1 MENYAKKPKKSNNK
15 YVLLEK
21 PMFFNSKLNKEQSS
35 IQQNNFKDI
44 TINNSTKQ
52 YHDKKENEIKKET
65 NKSEFNANKNINKSI
80 NININNNKESE
91 PKKEIQFRRFEV
103 DPNETKW
110 ASRYFRPGYVK
121 SSINEED
128 LKYINEHIQNL
139 SKKEQY
145 DFSNIEKNTHVH
157 IFLKDEEIPYESSKF
172 PSTFKNI
179 DFHPLLKNNLSLM
192 KYDLMT
198 PIQKVIIPYI
208 LEKKDCLGCAETGS
222 GKTVS
227 FLAPII
233 SLLLKDGP
241 PLKDKEY
248 IKQNSK
254 YSNSC
259 SYPVCLVLVP
269 TRELAEQ
276 IYIESRKLLYKTGI
290 VSTKCYGGVPFDAQM
305 RELRAGVDIVIGTP
319 GRVFEF
325 IEKKILFLDLIEY
338 LVIDESDRML
348 DMGFKPQLENIIT
361 KNKQMRSKDD
371 RINLMFSA
379 TIPKEVEDISYEF
392 MKDNCYLISTNKSK
406 GNKKGYNAN
415 ENVEQLIYY
424 VKEEEKI
431 GKLHEILQTAEGN
444 VLIFLEKKKSV
455 DKLEDF
461 LLSRNYNAIGIHGDK
476 IQSERQKAIKQFSSG
491 EIPILVATDVAS
503 RGLDFPNV
511 SYVFNFDMPKNIE
524 DYIHRIGRT
533 GRVGNKGKAISF
545 YNDNNKQIGFA
556 LVNELKKS
564 GQKIPEFLEEFDYY
578 SNNYYNSEKNYQLY
592 NSSDPPFDEKKDN
605 ENDLSEK
612 NKEKEFGKYKD
623 NFDKYENKGHDRYY
637 KNQYNYNNYRGR
649 GFKYHRG
656 NYYKFRRNN
665 EYNGNYRK
673 GSDNWRK

>member
-1 MENYAKKPKKSNNK
+1 MENNEKKSKKQNNK

-21 PMFFNSKLNKEQSS
+21 PMFFNSKLNKDKEQSS
-35 IQQNNFKDI
+35 SEQNNLKDI
-44 TINNSTKQ
+44 NTNNSSKQ
-52 YHDKKENEIKKET
+52 IPDKINIDKKKENK
-65 NKSEFNANKNINKSI
+65 KSELNYVKNNNDN
-80 NININNNKESE
+80 NININKESK
-91 PKKEIQFRRFEV
+91 PTNEIKFRCFEV

-110 ASRYFRPGYVK
+110 ASRYGRPGYVK
-121 SSINEED
+121 SSKNEED
-128 LKYINEHIQNL
+128 EKYINEHLKNL
-139 SKKEQY
+139 EKKDEF
-145 DFSNIEKNTHVH
+145 DFNAMEKNTHIH
-157 IFLKDEEIPYESSKF
+157 IFLKNKEISDEYQQFSS
-172 PSTFKNI
+172 SFKNI
-179 DFHPLLKNNLSLM
+179 DFHPLLKKNLIKM
-192 KYDLMT
+192 KYDKMT
-198 PIQKVIIPYI
+198 PIQKAIIPYI
-208 LEKKDCLGCAETGS
+208 LQKNDCLGCAETGS
-222 GKTVS
+222 GKTVA

-241 PLKDKEY
+241 PIEDKEY
-248 IKQNSK
+248 LKQNSK

-290 VSTKCYGGVPFDAQM
+290 VVSKCYGGVPIDGQI
-305 RELRAGVDIVIGTP
+305 RELRQGVDIVIGTP
-319 GRVFEF
+319 GRIIEF
-325 IEKKILFLDLIEY
+325 IDKKVLYLNLIEY

-348 DMGFKPQLENIIT
+348 DMGFKPQLENIIND
-361 KNKQMRSKDD
+361 NKQMKQKEK

-379 TIPKEVEDISYEF
+379 TIPEEVEEISYEF
-392 MKDNCYLISTNKSK
+392 MKENCYLISTNKNR
-406 GNKKGYNAN
+406 GNKKEYNAN

-431 GKLHEILQTAEGN
+431 AKLHEILQTTEGN
-444 VLIFLEKKKSV
+444 VLVFLEKKKSV
-455 DKLEDF
+455 DKLENF

-476 IQSERQKAIKQFSSG
+476 IQSDRQKAIKKFSSG

-545 YNDNNKQIGFA
+545 YNENNKQIGQA

-578 SNNYYNSEKNYQLY
+578 NYNNYQFYNSDITPL
-592 NSSDPPFDEKKDN
+592 DD
-605 ENDLSEK
+605 
-612 NKEKEFGKYKD
+612 NKEYNDENKDQELYKYNDK
-623 NFDKYENKGHDRYY
+623 FDRYENKGYDKYY
-637 KNQYNYNNYRGR
+637 RNQYNYNNYRGR
-649 GFKYHRG
+649 GYKNYNYNRG
-656 NYYKFRRNN
+656 NYYKYKRNN
-665 EYNGNYRK
+665 EYNGNYHK
-673 GSDNWRK
+673 GGDNWRK

>member
-1 MENYAKKPKKSNNK
+1 MENKEKKSKKQNNK

-21 PMFFNSKLNKEQSS
+21 PMFFNSKLNKDKEQSS
-35 IQQNNFKDI
+35 SDQNNLKDI
-44 TINNSTKQ
+44 NTNNSSKQ
-52 YHDKKENEIKKET
+52 IPDKINIDKKKENK
-65 NKSEFNANKNINKSI
+65 KSELNYVKNNNDN
-80 NININNNKESE
+80 NININKESK
-91 PKKEIQFRRFEV
+91 PTNEIKFRCFEV

-110 ASRYFRPGYVK
+110 ASRYGRPGYVK
-121 SSINEED
+121 SSKNEED
-128 LKYINEHIQNL
+128 EKYINEHLKNL
-139 SKKEQY
+139 EKKDEF
-145 DFSNIEKNTHVH
+145 DFNAMEKNTHIH
-157 IFLKDEEIPYESSKF
+157 IFLKNKEISDEYQQFSS
-172 PSTFKNI
+172 SFKNI
-179 DFHPLLKNNLSLM
+179 DFHPLLKKNLIKM
-192 KYDLMT
+192 KYDKMT
-198 PIQKVIIPYI
+198 PIQKAIIPYI
-208 LEKKDCLGCAETGS
+208 LQKNDCLGCAETGS
-222 GKTVS
+222 GKTVA

-241 PLKDKEY
+241 PIEDKEY
-248 IKQNSK
+248 LKQNSK

-290 VSTKCYGGVPFDAQM
+290 VVSKCYGGVPIDGQI
-305 RELRAGVDIVIGTP
+305 RELRQGVDIVIGTP
-319 GRVFEF
+319 GRIIEF
-325 IEKKILFLDLIEY
+325 IDKKVLYLNLIEY

-348 DMGFKPQLENIIT
+348 DMGFKPQLENIIND
-361 KNKQMRSKDD
+361 NKQMKQKEK

-379 TIPKEVEDISYEF
+379 TIPEEVEEISYEF
-392 MKDNCYLISTNKSK
+392 MKENCYLISTNKNR
-406 GNKKGYNAN
+406 GNKKEYNAN

-431 GKLHEILQTAEGN
+431 AKLHEILQTTEGN
-444 VLIFLEKKKSV
+444 VLVFLEKKKSV
-455 DKLEDF
+455 DKLENF

-476 IQSERQKAIKQFSSG
+476 IQSERQKAIKKFSSG

-545 YNDNNKQIGFA
+545 YNENNKQIGQA

-578 SNNYYNSEKNYQLY
+578 NYNNYQFYNS
-592 NSSDPPFDEKKDN
+592 DITPFDD
-605 ENDLSEK
+605 
-612 NKEKEFGKYKD
+612 NKEYNDENKDQELYKYNDK
-623 NFDKYENKGHDRYY
+623 FDRYENKGYDKYY
-637 KNQYNYNNYRGR
+637 RNQYNYNNYRGR
-649 GFKYHRG
+649 GYKNYNYNRG
-656 NYYKFRRNN
+656 NYYKYKRNN
-665 EYNGNYRK
+665 EYNGNYHK
-673 GSDNWRK
+673 GGDNWRK

>member
-1 MENYAKKPKKSNNK
+1 MENKEKKSKKQNNK

-21 PMFFNSKLNKEQSS
+21 PMFFNSKLNKDKEQSS
-35 IQQNNFKDI
+35 SEQNNLKDI
-44 TINNSTKQ
+44 NTNNSSKQ
-52 YHDKKENEIKKET
+52 IPEKINIDKKKENK
-65 NKSEFNANKNINKSI
+65 KSELNYVKNNNDN
-80 NININNNKESE
+80 NININKESK
-91 PKKEIQFRRFEV
+91 PTNEIKFRCFEV

-110 ASRYFRPGYVK
+110 ASRYGRPGYVK
-121 SSINEED
+121 SSKNEED
-128 LKYINEHIQNL
+128 EKYINEHLKNL
-139 SKKEQY
+139 EKKDEF
-145 DFSNIEKNTHVH
+145 DFNAMEKNTHIH
-157 IFLKDEEIPYESSKF
+157 IFLKNKEISDEYQQFSS
-172 PSTFKNI
+172 SFKNI
-179 DFHPLLKNNLSLM
+179 DFHPLLKKNLIKM
-192 KYDLMT
+192 KYDKMT
-198 PIQKVIIPYI
+198 PIQKAIIPYI
-208 LEKKDCLGCAETGS
+208 LQKNDCLGCAETGS
-222 GKTVS
+222 GKTVA

-241 PLKDKEY
+241 PIEDKEY
-248 IKQNSK
+248 LKQNSK

-290 VSTKCYGGVPFDAQM
+290 VVSKCYGGVPIDGQI
-305 RELRAGVDIVIGTP
+305 RELRQGVDIVIGTP
-319 GRVFEF
+319 GRIIEF
-325 IEKKILFLDLIEY
+325 IDKKVLCLNLIEY

-348 DMGFKPQLENIIT
+348 DMGFKPQLENIIND
-361 KNKQMRSKDD
+361 NKQMKQKEK

-379 TIPKEVEDISYEF
+379 TIPEEVEEISYEF
-392 MKDNCYLISTNKSK
+392 MKENCYLISTNKNR
-406 GNKKGYNAN
+406 GNKKEYNAN

-431 GKLHEILQTAEGN
+431 AKLHEILQTTEGN
-444 VLIFLEKKKSV
+444 VLVFLEKKKSV
-455 DKLEDF
+455 DKLENF

-476 IQSERQKAIKQFSSG
+476 IQSERQKAIKKFSSG

-545 YNDNNKQIGFA
+545 YNENNKQIGQA

-578 SNNYYNSEKNYQLY
+578 NYNNYQFYNSDITPL
-592 NSSDPPFDEKKDN
+592 DD
-605 ENDLSEK
+605 
-612 NKEKEFGKYKD
+612 NKEYNDENKDQELYKYNDK
-623 NFDKYENKGHDRYY
+623 FDRYENKGYDKYY
-637 KNQYNYNNYRGR
+637 RNQYNYNNYRGR
-649 GFKYHRG
+649 GYKNYNYNRG
-656 NYYKFRRNN
+656 NYYKYKRNN
-665 EYNGNYRK
+665 EYNGNYHK
-673 GSDNWRK
+673 GGDNWRK

>member
-1 MENYAKKPKKSNNK
+1 MENKEKKSKKQNNK

-21 PMFFNSKLNKEQSS
+21 PMFFNSKLNKDKEQSS
-35 IQQNNFKDI
+35 SEQNNLKDI
-44 TINNSTKQ
+44 NTNNSSKQ
-52 YHDKKENEIKKET
+52 IPDKINIDKKKENK
-65 NKSEFNANKNINKSI
+65 KSELNFVKNNNDN
-80 NININNNKESE
+80 NININKESK
-91 PKKEIQFRRFEV
+91 PTNEIKFRCFEV

-110 ASRYFRPGYVK
+110 ASRYGRPGYVK
-121 SSINEED
+121 SSKNEED
-128 LKYINEHIQNL
+128 EKYINEHLKNL
-139 SKKEQY
+139 EKKDEF
-145 DFSNIEKNTHVH
+145 DFNAMEKNTHIH
-157 IFLKDEEIPYESSKF
+157 IFLKNKEISDEYQQFSS
-172 PSTFKNI
+172 SFKNI
-179 DFHPLLKNNLSLM
+179 DFHPLLKKNLIKM
-192 KYDLMT
+192 KYDKMT
-198 PIQKVIIPYI
+198 PIQKAIIPYI
-208 LEKKDCLGCAETGS
+208 LQKNDCLGCAETGS
-222 GKTVS
+222 GKTVA

-241 PLKDKEY
+241 PIEDKEY
-248 IKQNSK
+248 LKQNSK

-290 VSTKCYGGVPFDAQM
+290 VVSKCYGGVPIDGQI
-305 RELRAGVDIVIGTP
+305 RELRQGVDIVIGTP
-319 GRVFEF
+319 GRIIEF
-325 IEKKILFLDLIEY
+325 IDKKVLYLNLIEY

-348 DMGFKPQLENIIT
+348 DMGFKPQLENIIND
-361 KNKQMRSKDD
+361 NKQMKQKEK

-379 TIPKEVEDISYEF
+379 TIPEEVEEISYEF
-392 MKDNCYLISTNKSK
+392 MKENCYLISTNKNR
-406 GNKKGYNAN
+406 GNKKEYNAN

-431 GKLHEILQTAEGN
+431 AKLHEILQTTEGN
-444 VLIFLEKKKSV
+444 VLVFLEKKKSV
-455 DKLEDF
+455 DKLENF

-476 IQSERQKAIKQFSSG
+476 IQSERQKAIKKFSSG

-545 YNDNNKQIGFA
+545 YNENNKQIGQA

-578 SNNYYNSEKNYQLY
+578 NYNNYQFYNSDITPL
-592 NSSDPPFDEKKDN
+592 DD
-605 ENDLSEK
+605 
-612 NKEKEFGKYKD
+612 NKEYNDENKDQELYKYNDK
-623 NFDKYENKGHDRYY
+623 FDRYENKGYDKYY
-637 KNQYNYNNYRGR
+637 RNQYNYNNYRGR
-649 GFKYHRG
+649 GYKNYNYNRG
-656 NYYKFRRNN
+656 NYYKYKRNN
-665 EYNGNYRK
+665 EYNGNYHK
-673 GSDNWRK
+673 GGDNWRK

>member
-1 MENYAKKPKKSNNK
+1 MENKEKKSKKQNNK

-21 PMFFNSKLNKEQSS
+21 PMFFNSKLNKDKEQSS
-35 IQQNNFKDI
+35 SEQNNLKDI
-44 TINNSTKQ
+44 NTNNSSKQ
-52 YHDKKENEIKKET
+52 IPDKINIDKKKENK
-65 NKSEFNANKNINKSI
+65 KSELNYVKNNNDN
-80 NININNNKESE
+80 NININKESK
-91 PKKEIQFRRFEV
+91 PTNEIKFRCFEV

-110 ASRYFRPGYVK
+110 ASRYGRPGYVK
-121 SSINEED
+121 SSKNEED
-128 LKYINEHIQNL
+128 EKYINEHLKNL
-139 SKKEQY
+139 EKKDEF
-145 DFSNIEKNTHVH
+145 DFNAMEKNTHIH
-157 IFLKDEEIPYESSKF
+157 IFLKNKEISDEYQQFSS
-172 PSTFKNI
+172 SFKNI
-179 DFHPLLKNNLSLM
+179 DFHPLLKKNLIKM
-192 KYDLMT
+192 KYDKMT
-198 PIQKVIIPYI
+198 PIQKAIIPFI
-208 LEKKDCLGCAETGS
+208 LQKNDCLGCAETGS
-222 GKTVS
+222 GKTVA

-241 PLKDKEY
+241 PIEDKEY
-248 IKQNSK
+248 LKQNSK

-290 VSTKCYGGVPFDAQM
+290 VVSKCYGGVPIDGQI
-305 RELRAGVDIVIGTP
+305 RELRQGVDIVIGTP
-319 GRVFEF
+319 GRIIEF
-325 IEKKILFLDLIEY
+325 IDKKVLYLNLIEY

-348 DMGFKPQLENIIT
+348 DMGFKPQLENIIND
-361 KNKQMRSKDD
+361 NKQMKQKEK

-379 TIPKEVEDISYEF
+379 TIPEEVEEISYEF
-392 MKDNCYLISTNKSK
+392 MKENCYLISTNKNR
-406 GNKKGYNAN
+406 GNKKEYNAN

-431 GKLHEILQTAEGN
+431 AKLHEILQTTEGN
-444 VLIFLEKKKSV
+444 VLVFLEKKKSV
-455 DKLEDF
+455 DKLENF

-476 IQSERQKAIKQFSSG
+476 IQSERQKAIKKFSSG

-545 YNDNNKQIGFA
+545 YNENNKQIGQA

-578 SNNYYNSEKNYQLY
+578 NYNNYQFYNSDITPL
-592 NSSDPPFDEKKDN
+592 DD
-605 ENDLSEK
+605 
-612 NKEKEFGKYKD
+612 NKEYNDENKDQELYKYNDK
-623 NFDKYENKGHDRYY
+623 FDRYENKGYDKYY
-637 KNQYNYNNYRGR
+637 RNQYNYNNYRGR
-649 GFKYHRG
+649 GYKNYNYNRG
-656 NYYKFRRNN
+656 NYYKYKRNN
-665 EYNGNYRK
+665 EYNGNYHK
-673 GSDNWRK
+673 GGDNWRK

>member
-1 MENYAKKPKKSNNK
+1 
-15 YVLLEK
+15 
-21 PMFFNSKLNKEQSS
+21 MFFNSKLNKDQSS
-35 IQQNNFKDI
+35 FQQNNFKDI
-44 TINNSTKQ
+44 NINNSSKQ
-52 YHDKKENEIKKET
+52 
-65 NKSEFNANKNINKSI
+65 NINKKEKEI
-80 NININNNKESE
+80 KNEINKFELNINKNNININKDSE
-91 PKKEIQFRRFEV
+91 PKKEIQFRRFEI

-110 ASRYFRPGYVK
+110 ASRYGRPGFVK
-121 SSINEED
+121 SSKNEED

-139 SKKEQY
+139 SKKEQF
-145 DFSNIEKNTHVH
+145 DFSTIEKNTHIH
-157 IFLKDEEIPYESSKF
+157 IFLKNEEISYESSKF

-179 DFHPLLKNNLSLM
+179 DFHPLLKNNLTLM

-208 LEKKDCLGCAETGS
+208 LDKKDCLGCAETGS

-233 SLLLKDGP
+233 SLLLKEGP
-241 PLKDKEY
+241 PIEDKELL
-248 IKQNSK
+248 KQNSK

-290 VSTKCYGGVPFDAQM
+290 VVTKCYGGVPFDGQM
-305 RELRAGVDIVIGTP
+305 RELRQGVDIVIGTP
-319 GRVFEF
+319 GRIFEF
-325 IEKKILFLDLIEY
+325 IEKKILYLDLIEY

-348 DMGFKPQLENIIT
+348 DMGFKPQLENIII
-361 KNKQMRSKDD
+361 KNKQMKPKEK

-379 TIPKEVEDISYEF
+379 TIPEEVEEISYEF
-392 MKDNCYLISTNKSK
+392 MNENCYLISTNKNK
-406 GNKKGYNAN
+406 GNKKGYNVN

-431 GKLHEILQTAEGN
+431 AKLHEILQTTEGN

-491 EIPILVATDVAS
+491 DIPILVATDVAS

-545 YNDNNKQIGFA
+545 YNENNKQIGFA

-578 SNNYYNSEKNYQLY
+578 NNYNYSNNYQFYNS
-592 NSSDPPFDEKKDN
+592 DIPPFNDKNEY
-605 ENDLSEK
+605 ENDSNEK
-612 NKEKEFGKYKD
+612 NKEKEFLKYNDK
-623 NFDKYENKGHDRYY
+623 FDKYENKGHDKYY

-649 GFKYHRG
+649 VFKNHRG

>member
-1 MENYAKKPKKSNNK
+1 MENKEKKSKKQNNK

-21 PMFFNSKLNKEQSS
+21 PMFFNSKLNKDKEQSFS
-35 IQQNNFKDI
+35 EQNNLKDI
-44 TINNSTKQ
+44 NTNNSFKQ
-52 YHDKKENEIKKET
+52 IPDKINIDKKKENK
-65 NKSEFNANKNINKSI
+65 KSELNYVKNNNDN
-80 NININNNKESE
+80 NININKESK
-91 PKKEIQFRRFEV
+91 PTNEIKFRCFEV

-110 ASRYFRPGYVK
+110 ASRYGRPGYVK
-121 SSINEED
+121 SSKNEED
-128 LKYINEHIQNL
+128 EKYINEHLKNL
-139 SKKEQY
+139 EKKDEF
-145 DFSNIEKNTHVH
+145 DFNAMEKNTHIH
-157 IFLKDEEIPYESSKF
+157 IFLKNKEISDEYQQFSS
-172 PSTFKNI
+172 SFKNI
-179 DFHPLLKNNLSLM
+179 DFHPLLKKNLIKM
-192 KYDLMT
+192 KYDKMT
-198 PIQKVIIPYI
+198 PIQKAIIPYI
-208 LEKKDCLGCAETGS
+208 LQKNDCLGCAETGS
-222 GKTVS
+222 GKTVA

-241 PLKDKEY
+241 PIEDKEY
-248 IKQNSK
+248 LKQNSK

-290 VSTKCYGGVPFDAQM
+290 VVSKCYGGVPIDGQI
-305 RELRAGVDIVIGTP
+305 RELRQGVDIVIGTP
-319 GRVFEF
+319 GRIIEF
-325 IEKKILFLDLIEY
+325 IDKKVLYLNLIEY

-348 DMGFKPQLENIIT
+348 DMGFKPQLENIIND
-361 KNKQMRSKDD
+361 NKQMKQKEK

-379 TIPKEVEDISYEF
+379 TIPEEVEEISYEF
-392 MKDNCYLISTNKSK
+392 MKENCYLISTNKNR
-406 GNKKGYNAN
+406 GNKKEYNAN

-431 GKLHEILQTAEGN
+431 AKLHEILQTTEGN
-444 VLIFLEKKKSV
+444 VLVFLEKKKSV
-455 DKLEDF
+455 DKLENF

-476 IQSERQKAIKQFSSG
+476 IQSERQKAIKKFSSG

-545 YNDNNKQIGFA
+545 YNENNKQIGQA

-578 SNNYYNSEKNYQLY
+578 NYNNYQFYNSDITPL
-592 NSSDPPFDEKKDN
+592 DD
-605 ENDLSEK
+605 
-612 NKEKEFGKYKD
+612 NKEYNDENKDQELYKYNDK
-623 NFDKYENKGHDRYY
+623 FDRYENKGYDKYY
-637 KNQYNYNNYRGR
+637 RNQYNYNNYRGR
-649 GFKYHRG
+649 GYKNYNYNRG
-656 NYYKFRRNN
+656 NYYKYKRNN
-665 EYNGNYRK
+665 EYNGNYHK
-673 GSDNWRK
+673 GGDNWRK

>member
-80 NININNNKESE
+80 NININNNKETE
-91 PKKEIQFRRFEV
+91 PKKEIQFRRIEV

-415 ENVEQLIYY
+415 ENVEQLIYILC
-424 VKEEEKI
+424 KRRRKSSKI
-431 GKLHEILQTAEGN
+431 T
-444 VLIFLEKKKSV
+444 
-455 DKLEDF
+455 
-461 LLSRNYNAIGIHGDK
+461 
-476 IQSERQKAIKQFSSG
+476 
-491 EIPILVATDVAS
+491 
-503 RGLDFPNV
+503 PN
-511 SYVFNFDMPKNIE
+511 P
-524 DYIHRIGRT
+524 
-533 GRVGNKGKAISF
+533 
-545 YNDNNKQIGFA
+545 
-556 LVNELKKS
+556 
-564 GQKIPEFLEEFDYY
+564 
-578 SNNYYNSEKNYQLY
+578 SNN
-592 NSSDPPFDEKKDN
+592 
-605 ENDLSEK
+605 
-612 NKEKEFGKYKD
+612 
-623 NFDKYENKGHDRYY
+623 
-637 KNQYNYNNYRGR
+637 
-649 GFKYHRG
+649 
-656 NYYKFRRNN
+656 RR
-665 EYNGNYRK
+665 
-673 GSDNWRK
+673 

>member
-1 MENYAKKPKKSNNK
+1 MENNEKKSKKQNNK

-21 PMFFNSKLNKEQSS
+21 PMFFNSKLNKDKEQSS
-35 IQQNNFKDI
+35 SEQNNLKDI
-44 TINNSTKQ
+44 NTNNSSKQ
-52 YHDKKENEIKKET
+52 IPEKINIDKKKENK
-65 NKSEFNANKNINKSI
+65 KSELNYVKNNNDN
-80 NININNNKESE
+80 NININKESK
-91 PKKEIQFRRFEV
+91 PTNEIKFRCFEV

-110 ASRYFRPGYVK
+110 ASRYGRPGYVK
-121 SSINEED
+121 SSKNEED
-128 LKYINEHIQNL
+128 EKYINEHLKNL
-139 SKKEQY
+139 EKKDEF
-145 DFSNIEKNTHVH
+145 DFNAMEKNTHIH
-157 IFLKDEEIPYESSKF
+157 IFLKNKEISDEYQQFSS
-172 PSTFKNI
+172 SFKNI
-179 DFHPLLKNNLSLM
+179 DFHPLLKKNLIKM
-192 KYDLMT
+192 KYDKMT
-198 PIQKVIIPYI
+198 PIQKAIIPYI
-208 LEKKDCLGCAETGS
+208 LQKNDCLGCAETGS
-222 GKTVS
+222 GKTVA

-241 PLKDKEY
+241 PIEDKEY
-248 IKQNSK
+248 LKQNSK

-290 VSTKCYGGVPFDAQM
+290 VVSKCYGGVPIDGQI
-305 RELRAGVDIVIGTP
+305 RELRQGVDIVIGTP
-319 GRVFEF
+319 GRIIEF
-325 IEKKILFLDLIEY
+325 IDKKVLYLNLIEY

-348 DMGFKPQLENIIT
+348 DMGFKPQLENIIND
-361 KNKQMRSKDD
+361 NKQMKQKEK

-379 TIPKEVEDISYEF
+379 TIPEEVEEISYEF
-392 MKDNCYLISTNKSK
+392 MKENCYLISTNKNR
-406 GNKKGYNAN
+406 GNKKEYNAN

-431 GKLHEILQTAEGN
+431 AKLHEILQTTEGN
-444 VLIFLEKKKSV
+444 VLVFLEKKKSV
-455 DKLEDF
+455 DKLENF

-476 IQSERQKAIKQFSSG
+476 IQSERQKAIKKFSSG

-545 YNDNNKQIGFA
+545 YNENNKQIGQA

-578 SNNYYNSEKNYQLY
+578 NYNNYQFYNSDITPL
-592 NSSDPPFDEKKDN
+592 DD
-605 ENDLSEK
+605 
-612 NKEKEFGKYKD
+612 NKEYNDENKDQELYKYNDK
-623 NFDKYENKGHDRYY
+623 FDRYENKGYDKYY
-637 KNQYNYNNYRGR
+637 RNQYNYNYNNYRGR
-649 GFKYHRG
+649 GYKNYNYNRG
-656 NYYKFRRNN
+656 NYYKYKRNN
-665 EYNGNYRK
+665 EYNGNYHK
-673 GSDNWRK
+673 GGDNWRK

>member
-1 MENYAKKPKKSNNK
+1 MENKEKKSKKQNNK

-21 PMFFNSKLNKEQSS
+21 PMFFNSKLNKDKEQSS
-35 IQQNNFKDI
+35 SEQNNLKDI
-44 TINNSTKQ
+44 NTNNSSKQ
-52 YHDKKENEIKKET
+52 IPDKINIDKKKENK
-65 NKSEFNANKNINKSI
+65 KSELNYVKNNNDN
-80 NININNNKESE
+80 NINIDKESK
-91 PKKEIQFRRFEV
+91 PTNEIKFRCFEV

-110 ASRYFRPGYVK
+110 ASRYGRPGYVK
-121 SSINEED
+121 SSKNEED
-128 LKYINEHIQNL
+128 EKYINEHLKNL
-139 SKKEQY
+139 EKKDEF
-145 DFSNIEKNTHVH
+145 DFNAMEKNTHIH
-157 IFLKDEEIPYESSKF
+157 IFLKNKEISDEYQQFSS
-172 PSTFKNI
+172 SFKNI
-179 DFHPLLKNNLSLM
+179 DFHPLLKKNLIKM
-192 KYDLMT
+192 KYDKMT
-198 PIQKVIIPYI
+198 PIQKAIIPYI
-208 LEKKDCLGCAETGS
+208 LQKNDCLGCAETGS
-222 GKTVS
+222 GKTVA

-241 PLKDKEY
+241 PIEDKEY
-248 IKQNSK
+248 LKQNSK

-290 VSTKCYGGVPFDAQM
+290 VVSKCYGGVPIDGQI
-305 RELRAGVDIVIGTP
+305 RELRQGVDIVIGTP
-319 GRVFEF
+319 GRIIEF
-325 IEKKILFLDLIEY
+325 IDKKVLYLNLIEY

-348 DMGFKPQLENIIT
+348 DMGFKPQLENIIND
-361 KNKQMRSKDD
+361 NKQMKQKEK

-379 TIPKEVEDISYEF
+379 TIPEEVEEISYEF
-392 MKDNCYLISTNKSK
+392 MKENCYLISTNKNR
-406 GNKKGYNAN
+406 GNKKEYNAN

-431 GKLHEILQTAEGN
+431 AKLHEILQTTEGN
-444 VLIFLEKKKSV
+444 VLVFLEKKKSV
-455 DKLEDF
+455 DKLENF

-476 IQSERQKAIKQFSSG
+476 IQSERQKAIKKFSSG

-545 YNDNNKQIGFA
+545 YNENNKQIGQT

-578 SNNYYNSEKNYQLY
+578 NYNNYQFYNSDITPL
-592 NSSDPPFDEKKDN
+592 DD
-605 ENDLSEK
+605 
-612 NKEKEFGKYKD
+612 NKEYNDENKDQELYKYNDK
-623 NFDKYENKGHDRYY
+623 FDRYENKGYDKYY
-637 KNQYNYNNYRGR
+637 RNQYNYNNYRGR
-649 GFKYHRG
+649 GYKNYNYNRG
-656 NYYKFRRNN
+656 NYYKYKRNN
-665 EYNGNYRK
+665 EYNGNYHK
-673 GSDNWRK
+673 GGDNWRK

>member
-1 MENYAKKPKKSNNK
+1 MENKEKKSKKQNNK

-21 PMFFNSKLNKEQSS
+21 PMFFNSKLNKDKEQSS
-35 IQQNNFKDI
+35 SDQNNLKDI
-44 TINNSTKQ
+44 NTNNSSKQ
-52 YHDKKENEIKKET
+52 IPDKINIDKKKENK
-65 NKSEFNANKNINKSI
+65 KSELNYVKNNNDN
-80 NININNNKESE
+80 NININKESK
-91 PKKEIQFRRFEV
+91 PTNEIKFRCFEV

-110 ASRYFRPGYVK
+110 ASRYGRPGYVK
-121 SSINEED
+121 SSKNEED
-128 LKYINEHIQNL
+128 EKYINEHLKNL
-139 SKKEQY
+139 EKKDEF
-145 DFSNIEKNTHVH
+145 DFNAMEKNTHIH
-157 IFLKDEEIPYESSKF
+157 IFLKNKEISDEYQQFSS
-172 PSTFKNI
+172 SFKNI
-179 DFHPLLKNNLSLM
+179 DFHPLLKKNLIKM
-192 KYDLMT
+192 KYDKMT
-198 PIQKVIIPYI
+198 PIQKAIIPYI
-208 LEKKDCLGCAETGS
+208 LQKNDCLGCAETGS
-222 GKTVS
+222 GKTVA

-241 PLKDKEY
+241 PIEDKEY
-248 IKQNSK
+248 LKQNSK

-290 VSTKCYGGVPFDAQM
+290 VVSKCYGGVPIDGQI
-305 RELRAGVDIVIGTP
+305 RELRQGVDIVIGTP
-319 GRVFEF
+319 GRIIEF
-325 IEKKILFLDLIEY
+325 IDKKVLYLNLIEY

-348 DMGFKPQLENIIT
+348 DMGFKPQLENIIND
-361 KNKQMRSKDD
+361 NKQMKQKEK

-379 TIPKEVEDISYEF
+379 TIPEEVEEISYEF
-392 MKDNCYLISTNKSK
+392 MKENCYLISTNKNR
-406 GNKKGYNAN
+406 GNKKEYNAN

-431 GKLHEILQTAEGN
+431 AKLHEILQTTEGN
-444 VLIFLEKKKSV
+444 VLVFLEKKKSV
-455 DKLEDF
+455 DKLENF

-476 IQSERQKAIKQFSSG
+476 IQSDRQKAIKKFSSG

-545 YNDNNKQIGFA
+545 YNENNKQIGQA

-578 SNNYYNSEKNYQLY
+578 NYNNYQFYNSDITPL
-592 NSSDPPFDEKKDN
+592 DD
-605 ENDLSEK
+605 
-612 NKEKEFGKYKD
+612 NKEYNDENKDQELYKYNDK
-623 NFDKYENKGHDRYY
+623 FDRYENKGYDKYY
-637 KNQYNYNNYRGR
+637 RNQYNYNNYRGR
-649 GFKYHRG
+649 GYKNYNYNRG
-656 NYYKFRRNN
+656 NYYKYKRNN
-665 EYNGNYRK
+665 EYNGNYHK
-673 GSDNWRK
+673 GGDNWRK

>member
-1 MENYAKKPKKSNNK
+1 MENKEKKSKKQNNK

-21 PMFFNSKLNKEQSS
+21 PMFFNSKLNKDKEQSS
-35 IQQNNFKDI
+35 SEQNNLKDI
-44 TINNSTKQ
+44 NTNNSSKQ
-52 YHDKKENEIKKET
+52 IPEKINIDKKKENK
-65 NKSEFNANKNINKSI
+65 KSELNYVKNNNDN
-80 NININNNKESE
+80 NININKESK
-91 PKKEIQFRRFEV
+91 PTNEIKFRCFEV

-110 ASRYFRPGYVK
+110 ASRYGRPGYVK
-121 SSINEED
+121 SSKNEED
-128 LKYINEHIQNL
+128 EKYINEHLKNL
-139 SKKEQY
+139 EKKDEF
-145 DFSNIEKNTHVH
+145 DFNAMEKNTHIH
-157 IFLKDEEIPYESSKF
+157 IFLKNKEISDEYQQFSS
-172 PSTFKNI
+172 SFKNI
-179 DFHPLLKNNLSLM
+179 DFHPLLKKNLIKM
-192 KYDLMT
+192 KYDKMT
-198 PIQKVIIPYI
+198 PIQKAIIPYI
-208 LEKKDCLGCAETGS
+208 LQKNDCLGCAETGS
-222 GKTVS
+222 GKTVA

-241 PLKDKEY
+241 PIEDKEY
-248 IKQNSK
+248 LKQNSK

-290 VSTKCYGGVPFDAQM
+290 VVSKCYGGVPIDGQI
-305 RELRAGVDIVIGTP
+305 RELRQGVDIVIGTP
-319 GRVFEF
+319 GRIIEF
-325 IEKKILFLDLIEY
+325 IDKKVLYLNLIEY

-348 DMGFKPQLENIIT
+348 DMGFKPQLENIIND
-361 KNKQMRSKDD
+361 NKQMKQKEK

-379 TIPKEVEDISYEF
+379 TIPEEVEEISYEF
-392 MKDNCYLISTNKSK
+392 MKENCYLISTNKNR
-406 GNKKGYNAN
+406 GNKKEYNAN

-431 GKLHEILQTAEGN
+431 AKLHEILQTTEGN
-444 VLIFLEKKKSV
+444 VLVFLEKKKSV
-455 DKLEDF
+455 DKLENF

-476 IQSERQKAIKQFSSG
+476 IQSERQKAIKKFSSG

-545 YNDNNKQIGFA
+545 YNENNKQIGQA

-578 SNNYYNSEKNYQLY
+578 NYNNYQFYNSDITPL
-592 NSSDPPFDEKKDN
+592 DD
-605 ENDLSEK
+605 
-612 NKEKEFGKYKD
+612 NKEYNDENKDQELYKYNDK
-623 NFDKYENKGHDRYY
+623 FDRYENKGYDKYY
-637 KNQYNYNNYRGR
+637 RNQYNYNNYRGR
-649 GFKYHRG
+649 GYKNYNYNRG
-656 NYYKFRRNN
+656 NYYKYKRNN
-665 EYNGNYRK
+665 EYNGNYHK
-673 GSDNWRK
+673 GGDNWRK

>member
-1 MENYAKKPKKSNNK
+1 MEENEKKSKKSNNK

-21 PMFFNSKLNKEQSS
+21 PMFFNSKLNKDQSS
-35 IQQNNFKDI
+35 FQQNNFKDI
-44 TINNSTKQ
+44 NINNASKQ
-52 YHDKKENEIKKET
+52 
-65 NKSEFNANKNINKSI
+65 NINKKEKEVKSEI
-80 NININNNKESE
+80 NKYELNINKNNININKDSE
-91 PKKEIQFRRFEV
+91 PKKEIQFRRFEI

-110 ASRYFRPGYVK
+110 ASRYGRPGFVK
-121 SSINEED
+121 SSKNEED

-139 SKKEQY
+139 SKKEQF
-145 DFSNIEKNTHVH
+145 DFSTIEKNTHIH
-157 IFLKDEEIPYESSKF
+157 IFLKNEEISYESSKF

-179 DFHPLLKNNLSLM
+179 DFHPLLKNNLTLM

-208 LEKKDCLGCAETGS
+208 LDKKDCLGCAETGS

-241 PLKDKEY
+241 PIEDKELL
-248 IKQNSK
+248 KQNSK

-290 VSTKCYGGVPFDAQM
+290 VVTKCYGGVPFDGQM
-305 RELRAGVDIVIGTP
+305 RELRQGVDIVIGTP
-319 GRVFEF
+319 GRIFEF
-325 IEKKILFLDLIEY
+325 IEKKILYLDLIEY

-348 DMGFKPQLENIIT
+348 DMGFKPQLENIII
-361 KNKQMRSKDD
+361 KNKQMKPKEK

-379 TIPKEVEDISYEF
+379 TIPEEVEEISYEF
-392 MKDNCYLISTNKSK
+392 MNENCYLISTNKNK
-406 GNKKGYNAN
+406 GNKKGYNVN

-431 GKLHEILQTAEGN
+431 AKLHEILQTTEGN

-491 EIPILVATDVAS
+491 DIPILVATDVAS

-545 YNDNNKQIGFA
+545 YNENNKQIGFA

-578 SNNYYNSEKNYQLY
+578 NNYNYNYSNNYQFYNS
-592 NSSDPPFDEKKDN
+592 DIPPFNDKNEY
-605 ENDLSEK
+605 ENDSNEK
-612 NKEKEFGKYKD
+612 NKEKEFLKYNDKFD
-623 NFDKYENKGHDRYY
+623 KYDKYENKGHDKYY

-649 GFKYHRG
+649 GFKNHRG

>member
-1 MENYAKKPKKSNNK
+1 MENKEKKSKKQNNK

-21 PMFFNSKLNKEQSS
+21 PMFFNSKLNKDKEQSS
-35 IQQNNFKDI
+35 SEQNNLKDI
-44 TINNSTKQ
+44 NTNNSSKQ
-52 YHDKKENEIKKET
+52 IPDKINIDKKKENK
-65 NKSEFNANKNINKSI
+65 KSELNYVKNNNDN
-80 NININNNKESE
+80 NININKESK
-91 PKKEIQFRRFEV
+91 PTNEIKFRCFEV

-110 ASRYFRPGYVK
+110 ASRYGRPGYVK
-121 SSINEED
+121 SSKNEED
-128 LKYINEHIQNL
+128 EKYINEHLKNL
-139 SKKEQY
+139 EKKDEF
-145 DFSNIEKNTHVH
+145 DFNAMEKNTHIH
-157 IFLKDEEIPYESSKF
+157 IFLKNKEISDEYQQFSS
-172 PSTFKNI
+172 SFKNI
-179 DFHPLLKNNLSLM
+179 DFHPLLKKNLIKM
-192 KYDLMT
+192 KYDKMT
-198 PIQKVIIPYI
+198 PIQKAIIPYI
-208 LEKKDCLGCAETGS
+208 LQKNDCLGCAETGS
-222 GKTVS
+222 GKTVA

-241 PLKDKEY
+241 PIEDKEY
-248 IKQNSK
+248 LKQNSK

-290 VSTKCYGGVPFDAQM
+290 VVSKCYGGVPIDGQI
-305 RELRAGVDIVIGTP
+305 RELRQGVDIVIGTP
-319 GRVFEF
+319 GRIIEF
-325 IEKKILFLDLIEY
+325 IDKKVLYLNLIEY

-348 DMGFKPQLENIIT
+348 DMGFKPQLENIIND
-361 KNKQMRSKDD
+361 NKQMKQKEK

-379 TIPKEVEDISYEF
+379 TIPEEVEEISYEF
-392 MKDNCYLISTNKSK
+392 MKENCYLISTNKNR
-406 GNKKGYNAN
+406 GNKKEYNAN

-431 GKLHEILQTAEGN
+431 AKLHEILQTTEGN
-444 VLIFLEKKKSV
+444 VLVFLEKKKSV
-455 DKLEDF
+455 DKLENF

-476 IQSERQKAIKQFSSG
+476 IQSERQKAIKKFSSG

-545 YNDNNKQIGFA
+545 YNENNKQIGQA

-578 SNNYYNSEKNYQLY
+578 NYNNYQFYNSDITPL
-592 NSSDPPFDEKKDN
+592 DD
-605 ENDLSEK
+605 
-612 NKEKEFGKYKD
+612 NKEYNDENKDQELYKYNDK
-623 NFDKYENKGHDRYY
+623 FDRYENKGYDKYY
-637 KNQYNYNNYRGR
+637 RNQYNYNYNNYRGR
-649 GFKYHRG
+649 GYKNYNYNRG
-656 NYYKFRRNN
+656 NYYKYKRNN
-665 EYNGNYRK
+665 EYNGNYHK
-673 GSDNWRK
+673 GGDNWRK

>member
-1 MENYAKKPKKSNNK
+1 MENKEKKSKKQNNK

-21 PMFFNSKLNKEQSS
+21 PMFFNSKLNKDKEQSS
-35 IQQNNFKDI
+35 SEQNNLKDI
-44 TINNSTKQ
+44 NTNNSSKQ
-52 YHDKKENEIKKET
+52 IPDEINIDKKKENK
-65 NKSEFNANKNINKSI
+65 KSELNYVKNNNDN
-80 NININNNKESE
+80 NININKESK
-91 PKKEIQFRRFEV
+91 PTNEIKFRCFEV

-110 ASRYFRPGYVK
+110 ASRYGRPGYVK
-121 SSINEED
+121 SSKNEED
-128 LKYINEHIQNL
+128 EKYINEHLKNL
-139 SKKEQY
+139 EKKDEF
-145 DFSNIEKNTHVH
+145 DFNAMEKNTHIH
-157 IFLKDEEIPYESSKF
+157 IFLKNKEISDEYQQFSS
-172 PSTFKNI
+172 SFKNI
-179 DFHPLLKNNLSLM
+179 DFHPLLKKNLIKM
-192 KYDLMT
+192 KYDKMT
-198 PIQKVIIPYI
+198 PIQKAIIPYI
-208 LEKKDCLGCAETGS
+208 LQKNDCLGCAETGS
-222 GKTVS
+222 GKTVA

-241 PLKDKEY
+241 PIEDKEY
-248 IKQNSK
+248 LKQNSK

-290 VSTKCYGGVPFDAQM
+290 VVSKCYGGVPIDGQI
-305 RELRAGVDIVIGTP
+305 RELRQGVDIVIGTP
-319 GRVFEF
+319 GRIIEF
-325 IEKKILFLDLIEY
+325 IDKKVLYLNLIEY

-348 DMGFKPQLENIIT
+348 DMGFKPQLENIIND
-361 KNKQMRSKDD
+361 NKQMKQKEK

-379 TIPKEVEDISYEF
+379 TIPEEVEEISYEF
-392 MKDNCYLISTNKSK
+392 MKENCYLISTNKNR
-406 GNKKGYNAN
+406 GNKKEYNAN

-431 GKLHEILQTAEGN
+431 AKLHEILQTTEGN
-444 VLIFLEKKKSV
+444 VLVFLEKKKSV
-455 DKLEDF
+455 DKLENF

-476 IQSERQKAIKQFSSG
+476 IQSERQKAIKKFSSG

-545 YNDNNKQIGFA
+545 YNENNKQIGQA

-578 SNNYYNSEKNYQLY
+578 NYNNYQFYNSDITPL
-592 NSSDPPFDEKKDN
+592 DD
-605 ENDLSEK
+605 
-612 NKEKEFGKYKD
+612 NKEYNDGNKDQELYKYNDK
-623 NFDKYENKGHDRYY
+623 FDRYENKGYDKYY
-637 KNQYNYNNYRGR
+637 RNQYNYNNYRGR
-649 GFKYHRG
+649 GYKNYNYNRG
-656 NYYKFRRNN
+656 NYYKYKRNN
-665 EYNGNYRK
+665 EYNGNYHK
-673 GSDNWRK
+673 GGDNWRK

>member
-1 MENYAKKPKKSNNK
+1 MENKEKKSKKQNNK

-21 PMFFNSKLNKEQSS
+21 PMFFNSKLNKDKEQSS
-35 IQQNNFKDI
+35 SEQNNLKDI
-44 TINNSTKQ
+44 NTNNSSKQ
-52 YHDKKENEIKKET
+52 IPEKINIDKKKENK
-65 NKSEFNANKNINKSI
+65 KSELNYVKNNNDN
-80 NININNNKESE
+80 NININKESK
-91 PKKEIQFRRFEV
+91 PTNEIKFRCFEV

-110 ASRYFRPGYVK
+110 ASRYGRPGYVK
-121 SSINEED
+121 SSKNEED
-128 LKYINEHIQNL
+128 EKYINEHLKNL
-139 SKKEQY
+139 EKKDEF
-145 DFSNIEKNTHVH
+145 DFNAMEKNTHIH
-157 IFLKDEEIPYESSKF
+157 IFLKNKEISDEYQQFSS
-172 PSTFKNI
+172 SFKNI
-179 DFHPLLKNNLSLM
+179 DFHPLLKKNLIKM
-192 KYDLMT
+192 KYDKMT
-198 PIQKVIIPYI
+198 PIQKAIIPYI
-208 LEKKDCLGCAETGS
+208 LQKNDCLGCAETGS
-222 GKTVS
+222 GKTVA

-241 PLKDKEY
+241 PIEDKEY
-248 IKQNSK
+248 LKQNSK

-290 VSTKCYGGVPFDAQM
+290 VVSKCYGGVPIDGQI
-305 RELRAGVDIVIGTP
+305 RELRQGVDIVIGTP
-319 GRVFEF
+319 GRIIEF
-325 IEKKILFLDLIEY
+325 IDKKVLYLNLIEY

-348 DMGFKPQLENIIT
+348 DMGFKPQLENIIND
-361 KNKQMRSKDD
+361 NKQMKQKEK

-379 TIPKEVEDISYEF
+379 TIPEEVEEISYEF
-392 MKDNCYLISTNKSK
+392 MKENCYLISTNKNR
-406 GNKKGYNAN
+406 GNKKEYNAN

-431 GKLHEILQTAEGN
+431 AKLHEILQTTEGN
-444 VLIFLEKKKSV
+444 VLVFLEKKKSV
-455 DKLEDF
+455 DKLENF

-476 IQSERQKAIKQFSSG
+476 IQSERQKAIKKFSSG

-545 YNDNNKQIGFA
+545 YNENNKQIGQA

-578 SNNYYNSEKNYQLY
+578 NYNNYQFYNSDITPL
-592 NSSDPPFDEKKDN
+592 DD
-605 ENDLSEK
+605 
-612 NKEKEFGKYKD
+612 NKEYNEGNKDQELYKYNDK
-623 NFDKYENKGHDRYY
+623 FDRYENKGYDKYY
-637 KNQYNYNNYRGR
+637 RNQYNYNNYRGR
-649 GFKYHRG
+649 GYKNYNYNRG
-656 NYYKFRRNN
+656 NYYKYKRNN
-665 EYNGNYRK
+665 EYNGNYHK
-673 GSDNWRK
+673 GGDNWRK